1 MIFKKRPRYYK
12 PKIKLYKSFK
22 TTLYNKYYNKT
33 HILHLNKYL
42 ENLNF
47 GSVFNKSSKKP
58 LNLFEISTY
67 GFFFPNNF
75 TLKKAYKDEL
85 IAKQK
90 FCCFY
95 NNLSLKHLKNYNK
108 KIKTKTKKLVLSNC
122 YDRNWFLKNFLEQR
136 VDSVLYRCYFILN
149 YKEADYLVKKN
160 AIKINNMFITN
171 SKSILKNGDIL
182 KINIIYHQ
190 FIKKN
195 IYKSLKFEFLPK
207 NFQINFKILKLIY
220 LTKNSTCTYLFN
232 IKNCYTQFSYNQN
245 LINRYFQYN

>member
-1 MIFKKRPRYYK
+1 MG
-12 PKIKLYKSFK
+12 

-47 GSVFNKSSKKP
+47 GSVFNKSSKKS

-160 AIKINNMFITN
+160 AIKINN
-171 SKSILKNGDIL
+171 
-182 KINIIYHQ
+182 
-190 FIKKN
+190 

-220 LTKNSTCTYLFN
+220 LTKNSTCTYPFN
-232 IKNCYTQFSYNQN
+232 IKKCYTQFSYNQN

>member
-1 MIFKKRPRYYK
+1 M
-12 PKIKLYKSFK
+12 
-22 TTLYNKYYNKT
+22 
-33 HILHLNKYL
+33 
-42 ENLNF
+42 
-47 GSVFNKSSKKP
+47 G
-58 LNLFEISTY
+58 
-67 GFFFPNNF
+67 
-75 TLKKAYKDEL
+75 
-85 IAKQK
+85 
-90 FCCFY
+90 
-95 NNLSLKHLKNYNK
+95 KNYNK

-160 AIKINNMFITN
+160 E
-171 SKSILKNGDIL
+171 
-182 KINIIYHQ
+182 INIIYHQ